1 MTGGALEMQGLTNIL
16 RMCPMVRHLDVS
28 YTPMTKTTSNEHGR
42 GALVLMAAKRLR
54 ASPLQNEEE
63 RKRKQKLAEKEAKL
77 TFSGLAQL
85 KKKQNSE
92 VSHLKSIVG
101 WTVDKKLERRE
112 TWWEKYTI
120 INRACL
126 RIQLGWNIFWKWT
139 TEKRGATSLQ
149 KLRRGYL
156 VRIRYWRKKERA
168 RQKKQLKEA
177 RQLMQKVG
185 HGYVGRSKFKKKKV
199 QMNSMNLLFAKQMTT
214 RIEFSFATWRRNS
227 KITHAADIIRKRIWD
242 RARLQRMERT
252 IDRWLDGI
260 NLQVYAV
267 IKIQT
272 IVRIILSKREHRRR
286 FIGRYSSEWRA
297 CIA

>member
-1 MTGGALEMQGLTNIL
+1 
-16 RMCPMVRHLDVS
+16 MVRHLDVS
-28 YTPMTKTTSNEHGR
+28 YTPMTKTTSNKHGR

-63 RKRKQKLAEKEAKL
+63 RKRKQKLAEKE
-77 TFSGLAQL
+77 
-85 KKKQNSE
+85 KKNSE

-101 WTVDKKLERRE
+101 WTVEKKLERRE
-112 TWWEKYTI
+112 MWWEKYTI

-214 RIEFSFATWRRNS
+214 RIKFSFAKWL
-227 KITHAADIIRKRIWD
+227 KRY
-242 RARLQRMERT
+242 R
-252 IDRWLDGI
+252 
-260 NLQVYAV
+260 
-267 IKIQT
+267 
-272 IVRIILSKREHRRR
+272 S
-286 FIGRYSSEWRA
+286 
-297 CIA
+297 